1 MRPAKSLL
9 ERASRF
15 LRLAHASTH
24 WKERQEL
31 LSAGLTSFK
40 EAHNLDPALAERTN
54 LFENFERPGGQEPQR
69 QGQEPQMRSAETG
82 SDETRSDETR
92 SDETRSGETRSDETR
107 SEGLWQ
113 ETDPIQEIDPIDEQ
127 R

>member
-31 LSAGLTSFK
+31 LRAGLTSFK

-54 LFENFERPGGQEPQR
+54 LFETFERP
-69 QGQEPQMRSAETG
+69 GQEPQM
-82 SDETRSDETR
+82 
-92 SDETRSGETRSDETR
+92 RSDETR